1 MDIFYIIIYSYFLG
15 SIPFGLIYS
24 KILGYGDIR
33 KIGSGNIGATNAL
46 RTGSKLLALLTLL
59 SDIFK
64 GSIAVLC
71 TIKFYPEY
79 YYLSA
84 VVVYL
89 AHIFPIW
96 LKFKGG
102 KGVAT
107 FIGIILVIN
116 HISFLIFVI
125 SWLVVSKLLK
135 ISSLSALVAFA
146 ILLVSSLFLQSLEE
160 TIFYFFFF
168 AFSVFTHRENIARLL
183 AGNEKKL

>member
-1 MDIFYIIIYSYFLG
+1 MDIFYIIIYSYLLG

-64 GSIAVLC
+64 GSITVLC
-71 TIKFYPEY
+71 TLKFYPEY

-89 AHIFPIW
+89 AHIFPVW

-107 FIGIILVIN
+107 FIGIVLVIN
-116 HISFLIFVI
+116 HISFLIFII
-125 SWLVVSKLLK
+125 SWLAVSRLFK
-135 ISSLSALVAFA
+135 ISSLSALVAFS
-146 ILLVSSLFLQSLEE
+146 ILLVSSLFLQNLEE
-160 TIFYFFFF
+160 TFFYFFFF

>member
-1 MDIFYIIIYSYFLG
+1 
-15 SIPFGLIYS
+15 
-24 KILGYGDIR
+24 
-33 KIGSGNIGATNAL
+33 
-46 RTGSKLLALLTLL
+46 
-59 SDIFK
+59 
-64 GSIAVLC
+64 LC

-89 AHIFPIW
+89 AHIFPVW

-116 HISFLIFVI
+116 YISFLIFVI